1 MVLQCLVKPG
11 TALVMEYSHVTHE
24 SLKPFIHPDSK
35 ILILGSLPSIATR
48 KANFYYAHKT
58 NRFYKILAGV
68 FGEEEPIS
76 TEERKVFLKKHKIA
90 LYDSIYEC
98 DIRASSDSSIRN
110 VISTKDEI
118 GKIKKEHD
126 IRAVFTTGKASH
138 DVYRKY
144 IGDDDIPLPS
154 PSAAN
159 AACSLD
165 KLIGSYKIILSFL

>member
-1 MVLQCLVKPG
+1 
-11 TALVMEYSHVTHE
+11 MEYTHVTHE
-24 SLKPFIHPDSK
+24 SLKPFLPDGAK

-68 FGEEEPIS
+68 FDEEEPLSI
-76 TEERKVFLKKHKIA
+76 EERKAFLTRHHIA

-110 VISTKDEI
+110 VVSSKEI
-118 GKIKKEHD
+118 IEKIKKD
-126 IRAVFTTGKASH
+126 YPIKAVFNTGKVSY
-138 DVYRKY
+138 DVYQKQ
-144 IGDDDIPLPS
+144 IGSDSFLLPS

-159 AACSLD
+159 AAHPIVN
-165 KLIGSYKIILSFL
+165 LIEKYRIILRFID

>member
-1 MVLQCLVKPG
+1 
-11 TALVMEYSHVTHE
+11 MEYTHVTHE
-24 SLKPFIHPDSK
+24 SLKPFLPDGAK

-68 FGEEEPIS
+68 FDEEEPLSI
-76 TEERKVFLKKHKIA
+76 EERKAFLTRHHIA

-110 VISTKDEI
+110 VVSSKEI
-118 GKIKKEHD
+118 IKKIKKD
-126 IRAVFTTGKASH
+126 YLIKAVFNTGKVSY
-138 DVYRKY
+138 DVYQKQ
-144 IGDDDIPLPS
+144 IGSDSILLPS

-159 AACSLD
+159 AAHPIAD
-165 KLIGSYKIILSFL
+165 QIEKYRIILPFID